1 LKAQSRA
8 RLRRA
13 LLALRRYR
21 VDHHF
26 QFDLLD
32 EGHGVDVMEQEHAAV
47 EHQHPEGSSLVYVV
61 VAALLTV
68 LTAMELGI
76 FYVPALRVVLVPL
89 LIVLSGAKFALV
101 VMFYMHLRY
110 ESIAYTIIFVPL
122 LILAVAIVCSL
133 VALMT
138 IFLGPV

>member
-1 LKAQSRA
+1 
-8 RLRRA
+8 
-13 LLALRRYR
+13 
-21 VDHHF
+21 
-26 QFDLLD
+26 
-32 EGHGVDVMEQEHAAV
+32 MEQEQAAIGD
-47 EHQHPEGSSLVYVV
+47 QHPAGSSLVYLV

-68 LTAMELGI
+68 LTGMEIGI

-110 ESIAYTIIFVPL
+110 DNIGYTIIFVPL
-122 LILAVAIVCSL
+122 LVLAIAIVCTL

-138 IFLGPV
+138 VFLG